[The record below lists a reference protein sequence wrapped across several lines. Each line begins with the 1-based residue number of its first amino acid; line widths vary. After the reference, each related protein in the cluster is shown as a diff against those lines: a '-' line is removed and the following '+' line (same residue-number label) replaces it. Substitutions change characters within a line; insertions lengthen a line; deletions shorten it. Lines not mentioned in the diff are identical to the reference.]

1 MAIVETVKIQ
11 GDGTDLQATIDK
23 LNAAAEKLAKS
34 IAAVQSQYK
43 DGFDTLANGAKKAG
57 AEINNNLSGSIDK
70 ISDSVSGLDNSGFNS
85 ISKGASEAALEIN
98 NNLSG
103 SIDKVS
109 ENIGAMRTD
118 SNKGFG
124 AIANDVSKV
133 SESVAA
139 DLGNLSSSVTSD
151 VNKISSAISD
161 LDNSGFNSIVTGANE
176 AASEINNNLNGSI
189 ENLSE
194 NIDEVFTD
202 SKKGFNAIAT
212 DATKA
217 SEAIGGIK
225 IEPLKPKIETEEA
238 KEEVEEL
245 SDYIKK
251 LITLLSG
258 VQAQSKTSFEKTE
271 TAIKEVQKE
280 TKKAN
285 NTFKETKTS
294 IEGVR
299 QETEKAANS
308 FKDLASSAKSF
319 ALVSLALDTAKDAF
333 TANQAVA
340 DVFNTALGAVQL
352 SVSRIFDSITK
363 GTPLN
368 LGTIISDSQEIVKL
382 ENQAALAAAKRT
394 EAQLQFQLQA
404 EIERQKRDDETKS
417 LQERIDANEKLNN
430 ILLTQLE
437 TEALYA
443 EQIRDSA
450 QAQYDKIPSIE
461 NEVALIQART
471 ELVDLEERV
480 AGQRSEFLMNQMSLN
495 REMITYNE
503 LIQKNGDVIYD
514 EYVIISGIEENR
526 RKALDLEY
534 NKQVEILDIEIE
546 IAHQRLKSA
555 AEGTV
560 AQQEA
565 YDAYLQLLQDKS
577 AAESQYARDSKE
589 LDREVTAAKFQMA
602 KDGIAAISALSAAFA
617 NEDEESKRQQ
627 FEFQKKLSLATA
639 VISGIE
645 AVQNAYTTAQKSP
658 YTAAFPGYPYVQ
670 AGLAAAFSVAQVASI
685 ARTQYDSPDT
695 NFDTGGSG
703 APSQPQLTPQF
714 NVVGRSGINQLAQS
728 VNERNQQPIQA
739 YVVAGEVTNAQQL
752 ARRRARTATF
762 G

>member
-43 DGFDTLANGAKKAG
+43 DGFDTLTNGAKKAG

-98 NNLSG
+98 KNLSG

-109 ENIGAMRTD
+109 GGIEDIRTE
-118 SNKGFG
+118 SKKSF
-124 AIANDVSKV
+124 ASVANDVGNASDGV
-133 SESVAA
+133 ST
-139 DLGNLSSSVTSD
+139 DFNNLSKSVSAD
-151 VNKISSAISD
+151 VNKISEAISD
-161 LDNSGFNSIVTGANE
+161 LDDGGFNSITNGASQ

-189 ENLSE
+189 ENLSGTIGDVRAE
-194 NIDEVFTD
+194 
-202 SKKGFNAIAT
+202 SKKSFDAIAT

-238 KEEVEEL
+238 KEDVEEL

-299 QETEKAANS
+299 QETEKAASS
-308 FKDLASSAKSF
+308 FKDLVSSAKSF

-368 LGTIISDSQEIVKL
+368 LGTVISDSQEIVKL

-394 EAQLQFQLQA
+394 EVQLSYQLLAEQA
-404 EIERQKRDDETKS
+404 R
-417 LQERIDANEKLNN
+417 QERDNEFNSIESRIEANDILND
-430 ILLTQLE
+430 ILTEQLE
-437 TEALYA
+437 KEKALV
-443 EQIRDSA
+443 EQVVA
-450 QAQYDKIPSIE
+450 ATQAQYEKIPSIE

-471 ELVDLEERV
+471 ELVDIEERV

-503 LIQKNGDVIYD
+503 LIQKNGEIIEG
-514 EYVIISGIEENR
+514 EYVTVSRIEENR

-534 NKQVEILDIEIE
+534 NKQVEILDVEIE
-546 IAHQRLKSA
+546 IANQRLKSA

-617 NEDEESKRQQ
+617 NEDEESKRRQ

>member
-1 MAIVETVKIQ
+1 MAVVETIKIQ
-11 GDGTDLQATIDK
+11 GDGTQLDATIDK
-23 LNAAAEKLAKS
+23 LTQSVDELNNS
-34 IAAVQSQYK
+34 IQSV
-43 DGFDTLANGAKKAG
+43 GVESKKAF
-57 AEINNNLSGSIDK
+57 D
-70 ISDSVSGLDNSGFNS
+70 
-85 ISKGASEAALEIN
+85 
-98 NNLSG
+98 
-103 SIDKVS
+103 
-109 ENIGAMRTD
+109 
-118 SNKGFG
+118 
-124 AIANDVSKV
+124 
-133 SESVAA
+133 
-139 DLGNLSSSVTSD
+139 
-151 VNKISSAISD
+151 
-161 LDNSGFNSIVTGANE
+161 
-176 AASEINNNLNGSI
+176 
-189 ENLSE
+189 
-194 NIDEVFTD
+194 
-202 SKKGFNAIAT
+202 
-212 DATKA
+212 
-217 SEAIGGIK
+217 
-225 IEPLKPKIETEEA
+225 
-238 KEEVEEL
+238 
-245 SDYIKK
+245 
-251 LITLLSG
+251 
-258 VQAQSKTSFEKTE
+258 KTE
-271 TAIKEVQKE
+271 KSV
-280 TKKAN
+280 
-285 NTFKETKTS
+285 
-294 IEGVR
+294 EGVR
-299 QETEKAANS
+299 EETEKTNNS
-308 FKDLASSAKSF
+308 FKELVNSAKGL
-319 ALVSLALDTAKDAF
+319 ALVSVAMDTAKEAF

-363 GTPLN
+363 GTALN
-368 LGTIISDSQEIVKL
+368 LGTVISDSQEIVKL

-495 REMITYNE
+495 REMVTYNE
-503 LIQKNGDVIYD
+503 LIQKNGEVLQGEDVI
-514 EYVIISGIEENR
+514 VSQIIENR
-526 RKALDLEY
+526 RKALDIEY
-534 NKQVEILDIEIE
+534 NQQVKILDVELA
-546 IAHQRLKSA
+546 IAKQRLQNA

-565 YDAYLQLLQDKS
+565 YDAYLQLLNDKN
-577 AAESQYARDSKE
+577 AADVQYAVSSKE

-617 NEDEESKRQQ
+617 GEDEESKKKQ

-685 ARTQYDSPDT
+685 ARTQYESPDT

>member
-176 AASEINNNLNGSI
+176 AASEINLNGSI

-368 LGTIISDSQEIVKL
+368 LGTVISDSQEIVKL

-394 EAQLQFQLQA
+394 EVQLSYQLLAEQA
-404 EIERQKRDDETKS
+404 R
-417 LQERIDANEKLNN
+417 QERDNEFNSIESRIEANDILND
-430 ILLTQLE
+430 ILTEQLE
-437 TEALYA
+437 KEKALV
-443 EQIRDSA
+443 EQVVA
-450 QAQYDKIPSIE
+450 ATQAQYEKIPSIE

-471 ELVDLEERV
+471 ELVDIEERV

-495 REMITYNE
+495 REMVTYNE